1 MARAAVADACE
12 GQNLDLVEHIL
23 SQACELGTAGRVAF
37 YQPEPGL
44 GVRVLLLVSHLP
56 LPTQRASVWSLF
68 PERVGDGAGTLG
80 PLEGLGSKGS
90 VAKLLFLEGLRH
102 MGRLSCIVRSP
113 HRPTSESDLLKATE

>member
-23 SQACELGTAGRVAF
+23 AQACELGTAGRVAF

-44 GVRVLLLVSHLP
+44 GVRVLLLVPHLP
-56 LPTQRASVWSLF
+56 LTQRAFVWSLF
-68 PERVGDGAGTLG
+68 QERVGDGAGTPG
-80 PLEGLGSKGS
+80 PLEGLGPKGS

-102 MGRLSCIVRSP
+102 MGRLSCIARSP
-113 HRPTSESDLLKATE
+113 CRPTRESDLLKATE